1 MRRFVCSLFL
11 CLSCLALVGCV
22 NHSAQEAPAPIALQ
36 IQVATQIETVAQRRA
51 GEIAASM
58 SLEERVAQLFFVR
71 CPEQNAA
78 ELVAQYQ
85 PGGFILFGRDFSGQ
99 TKQSMQQ
106 KIASYQAEAKIPLLI
121 GVDEEGGTVNR
132 ISRYPAFRA
141 APFWSPQALYREGG
155 WELVRSDT
163 EEKADLLLSLG
174 INVNLAPVCD
184 VSTNPNDYIYDRS
197 FGADAPATAEYV
209 RQVVGVMK
217 EKGLGA
223 VLKHF
228 PGYGNNVDTHS
239 GSAQDSR
246 PYSRFWE
253 SDFLPFAA
261 GIQAGAG
268 CILVSHN
275 IVEAIDATAPASL
288 SAEMHRVLRET
299 LAFEGV
305 ILSDDLVMQ
314 AVQDFAGEEEAAVLA
329 LLAGNDL
336 LCCTNFEIQYQA
348 VLQAAREG
356 TLPQE
361 VLEAAL
367 QRVLLWKLELGL
379 LA

>member
-1 MRRFVCSLFL
+1 
-11 CLSCLALVGCV
+11 
-22 NHSAQEAPAPIALQ
+22 
-36 IQVATQIETVAQRRA
+36 
-51 GEIAASM
+51 M
-58 SLEERVAQLFFVR
+58 SLEEKVAQLFFVR

-78 ELVAQYQ
+78 ELVSQYQ
-85 PGGFILFGRDFSGQ
+85 PGGYILFGRDFSGQ

-106 KIASYQAEAKIPLLI
+106 LIASYQAEAKIPLLI

-132 ISRYPAFRA
+132 ISRYPSFRA
-141 APFWSPQALYREGG
+141 VPFWSPQALYREGG
-155 WELVRSDT
+155 WELIRSDT

-184 VSTNPNDYIYDRS
+184 VSTDPGNYIYGRS

-209 RQVVGVMK
+209 RQVVGMMK

-239 GSAQDSR
+239 GSARDSR
-246 PYSRFWE
+246 PYGQFLE

-261 GIQAGAG
+261 GIEAGAD

-314 AVQDFAGEEEAAVLA
+314 AVQDFAGEAEAAVLA

-336 LCCTNFEIQYQA
+336 LCCTNFEPQYQA
-348 VLQAAREG
+348 VLQAVREG

-367 QRVLLWKLELGL
+367 RRVLLWKLELGL

>member
-106 KIASYQAEAKIPLLI
+106 QIASYQAEAKIPLLI

-246 PYSRFWE
+246 PYSQFWE

-261 GIQAGAG
+261 GIQAGAD